1 MPKRSGGMLFFS
13 QAQANQ
19 AERRIQQNV
28 QKLCQGVKSIFTL
41 QRIVIALSSGDV
53 IGIWIEIEKMKW

>member
-28 QKLCQGVKSIFTL
+28 QKLCQGVKSIFT
-41 QRIVIALSSGDV
+41 
-53 IGIWIEIEKMKW
+53 